1 MCSPFSQCFLKYT
14 YVRILNLK
22 VKFIVKD
29 VLFAE
34 ADLFIII
41 IKKKD
46 AVIILDHLG
55 AQATYRDGA

>member
-22 VKFIVKD
+22 VEFIVKD

-34 ADLFIII
+34 ADSFIII
-41 IKKKD
+41 KKD

>member
-14 YVRILNLK
+14 YVRILTLK

-41 IKKKD
+41 KKD

>member
-1 MCSPFSQCFLKYT
+1 MCNPFSQCFLKYT

-22 VKFIVKD
+22 VEFIVKD

-41 IKKKD
+41 KKD

>member
-14 YVRILNLK
+14 YVRNLNLK
-22 VKFIVKD
+22 VEFIVKD

-41 IKKKD
+41 KKD

>member
-1 MCSPFSQCFLKYT
+1 MFLKYT
-14 YVRILNLK
+14 YVRILTLK
-22 VKFIVKD
+22 VEFIVKD

-41 IKKKD
+41 KKD

-55 AQATYRDGA
+55 AQATYWDGA

>member
-1 MCSPFSQCFLKYT
+1 MFLKYT
-14 YVRILNLK
+14 YVRILTLK
-22 VKFIVKD
+22 VEFIVKD

-41 IKKKD
+41 KKD